1 MYFGE
6 RYQNLRKIHKEKK
19 FEELDYCKD
28 CDFLYDEPE
37 SLVWT
42 NDKEYKLG
50 QMLGVSKDFNLIN
63 YGEANN

>member
-6 RYQNLRKIHKEKK
+6 RYENLRRVHKEKK

-28 CDFLYDEPE
+28 CDFLFDEPE

-42 NDKEYKLG
+42 NDKDYKLG
-50 QMLGVSKDFNLIN
+50 QMLGVTK
-63 YGEANN
+63 